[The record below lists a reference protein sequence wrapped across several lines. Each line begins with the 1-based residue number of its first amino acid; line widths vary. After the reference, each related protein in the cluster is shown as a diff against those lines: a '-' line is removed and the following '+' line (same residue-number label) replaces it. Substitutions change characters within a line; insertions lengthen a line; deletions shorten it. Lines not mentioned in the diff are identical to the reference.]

1 MFKRFLGIGY
11 YSSLL
16 TKDVTRVFML
26 QLNNMMRFQND
37 IIAFIIL

>member
-1 MFKRFLGIGY
+1 
-11 YSSLL
+11 LL